1 MTDKVKQHICIKFC
15 QKFGHSCS
23 ETYDT
28 IQKAFGKEATGHM
41 QVKEW
46 FRWFKEGWTSV
57 KSDICSGRHS
67 MSRNQLMADKE
78 HSVVLDDQSII
89 IRELSD
95 EVGLSFDLVQS
106 ILTEDLGMN
115 IISTKSVPTF
125 LPVEQ
130 KQTSLA
136 AARYLLQCADQDANF
151 MKTIITSDEP
161 WVTTQKQKLSHHNGR
176 L

>member
-1 MTDKVKQHICIKFC
+1 
-15 QKFGHSCS
+15 
-23 ETYDT
+23 
-28 IQKAFGKEATGHM
+28 
-41 QVKEW
+41 
-46 FRWFKEGWTSV
+46 
-57 KSDICSGRHS
+57 

-106 ILTEDLGMN
+106 ILTEDLGMK

-161 WVTTQKQKLSHHNGR
+161 WVTTRKQKLSHHNGR